1 MSSRANHSTSAV
13 AAFSCVSQAR
23 RLRARTKSQI
33 PSPAHTARTARAT
46 HTAGGTVSFSAAAPT
61 SSATGDGDDETDG
74 ADDVTDGAGTA
85 ITVEVRAV
93 GCCDAGSAGRVLDP
107 VDAARAAMTDLE
119 AAGYPH
125 DDISLVMQ
133 QPGGPPEIGA
143 GETKADQG
151 MVAGVSAGAVLGG
164 IAGLAALAIPGV
176 GAILAA
182 GPIAAALGALSGA
195 ALGGLVGSF
204 TGLGVPTEQA
214 KQYERAVRAGGVV
227 VAVKVDDR
235 ADERRASDVMNGHDP
250 RTVHSYTQAL

>member
-1 MSSRANHSTSAV
+1 MATEKQREDYAEGQNKYAASERILKTDDPGSGPQGLAPDLSARIV
-13 AAFSCVSQAR
+13 IGVFD
-23 RLRARTKSQI
+23 
-33 PSPAHTARTARAT
+33 H
-46 HTAGGTVSFSAAAPT
+46 
-61 SSATGDGDDETDG
+61 
-74 ADDVTDGAGTA
+74 
-85 ITVEVRAV
+85 
-93 GCCDAGSAGRVLDP
+93 
-107 VDAARAAMTDLE
+107 VDAARAAMSDLE
-119 AAGYPH
+119 AAGYAH

-133 QPGGPPEIGA
+133 QPGSPPEIGA

-214 KQYERAVRAGGVV
+214 KQYEQAVRAGGVV
-227 VAVKVDDR
+227 VAVKVADR
-235 ADERRASDVMNGHDP
+235 EDEKRASEVMNGHDP